1 MKASSAHRPE
11 KKLKARNTS
20 RRVKEL
26 NVKNKIMTK
35 EPKRNTDECIFVL

>member
-26 NVKNKIMTK
+26 NVKKQTTKKDKNIDIIML
-35 EPKRNTDECIFVL
+35 P